1 MKMVQIG
8 KTPNGY
14 VVVDARLAPRDTASV
29 APVFAVG
36 SEHQLRSALA
46 GFGFTREIID
56 KAVQEVNTT
65 GQADIPFGT

>member
-1 MKMVQIG
+1 
-8 KTPNGY
+8 
-14 VVVDARLAPRDTASV
+14 
-29 APVFAVG
+29 VFAVG